1 MRADL
6 QRLFGMTGLR
16 AHIHPHDTPLVG
28 TVRNLWVLLKS
39 RFPVL
44 GPTGAW
50 MRHRSAVTV
59 ITNSRMEK
67 RWLTTS

>member
-6 QRLFGMTGLR
+6 QRLFGMTGFR
-16 AHIHPHDTPLVG
+16 AHIHPHGTPLVG

-44 GPTGAW
+44 GPTGAR
-50 MRHRSAVTV
+50 MRDRSAVIV
-59 ITNSRMEK
+59 ITSSSLEK
-67 RWLTTS
+67 R